1 MTFSKEEFEKLF
13 EIFKIE
19 CDEHIQKLNSGILT
33 LEENPDNPGL
43 LSEILRDAH
52 SLKGAAR
59 MIDFKSIED
68 ISHNLETILG
78 KIKKGE
84 ITLSTEITNLIFN
97 SLENIAEIVKII
109 SRGGREDEVDVSSLI
124 EQLKQVSKGEPIPDR
139 TTRGQVS
146 KATAK
151 KQTVVEEKADVA
163 VDMNLFMEETTDSY
177 QSLVNSLIK
186 IEKSPQNKKEIEA
199 AYNQIHALKGSAR
212 MIKHNEMDSLSLAME
227 QILSGVM
234 EKKAVITPLLI
245 STLLSGADFIKIF
258 IHQIGRE
265 MNPPYNWQNSDED
278 VPKDIDQKA
287 FNKLITAINL
297 FNPTPTEISAKTPD
311 LKKGHK
317 PGEESSATQPKS
329 TVRVSSEK
337 LDSLMEEVGELLIM
351 KLKAQQRVTRVQS
364 IINDCNSAKQALKKD
379 KRLIHLNQAKLQNDD
394 RLVRGTSLTVAPVPR
409 TGVNNQ
415 ILIEFEK
422 KISYFYDR
430 LDSLHRTLS
439 DDSHQLSLIIENL
452 QDDIKKT
459 RLLPF
464 HTIMSAF
471 PKMVRDIAF
480 SENKKVRFEFSG
492 GDVELDKYI
501 LEEIKSPLMH
511 MLRNSIDH
519 GIEPPD
525 ERIKSNKPEDGTIKI
540 MLSQKGNNAIIEIID
555 DGRGMDVE
563 ELKNSAIKK
572 GLYTEKEINQ
582 IKERQILNIIFQPG
596 FSTSQIITDISG
608 RGIGMD
614 VVKATIEKL
623 NGTIDIETLKHTGT
637 RFILT
642 IPLTLSI
649 THAIKFF
656 VSNEICYIPINMVE
670 RIIRVE
676 EKNLPTIDGRLAIHY
691 NGSTIP
697 YVRMQQILDIPDSDN
712 KDDSER
718 LAVILKTGNTMA
730 AFAIDRFIGEEDITI
745 KGLGHYMKRV
755 RNVSGVTIMSDGN
768 IAPILNVT
776 DMINTIQLRGITSVR
791 RKMERVDTKKN
802 LSILVVDDSI
812 MTRTLEKNILESY
825 GYDVETAIDGQDAIF
840 KIQEKTFDVI
850 VSDVQ
855 MPNMGGLELTEK
867 IKQDNRYSKIPVI
880 LVTAMESDE
889 DKKRGIQVGADA
901 YIVKSSFDQS
911 NLLTT
916 IKRLAHI

>member
-84 ITLSTEITNLIFN
+84 INLSTEIANLIFN
-97 SLENIAEIVKII
+97 SLENIAEIVKVI
-109 SRGGREDEVDVSSLI
+109 SQGGREDEVDVASLI
-124 EQLKQVSKGEPIPDR
+124 EQLKQVSMGKPI
-139 TTRGQVS
+139 S
-146 KATAK
+146 KPAAK
-151 KQTVVEEKADVA
+151 KQKAAEEKDSVLSLPKEDVT

-186 IEKSPQNKKEIEA
+186 IEKYPQNKKEIES

-234 EKKAVITPLLI
+234 GKKIIITAPLI

-258 IHQIGRE
+258 IHQIGSE
-265 MNPPYNWQNSDED
+265 MNPPYNWQNSDEAL
-278 VPKDIDQKA
+278 PKDIDQEA
-287 FNKLITAINL
+287 FKKLIASINL
-297 FNPTPTEISAKTPD
+297 FNPTPTEVSTKKPE

-317 PGEESSATQPKS
+317 PGEEASAIQQKS

-337 LDSLMEEVGELLIM
+337 LDRLMEEVGELLIM
-351 KLKAQQRVTRVQS
+351 KLKAQQRVTHVQS
-364 IINDCNSAKQALKKD
+364 IINDCNSAKQAFKKD
-379 KRLIHLNQAKLQNDD
+379 KRSIHLNQAKLQNDNA
-394 RLVRGTSLTVAPVPR
+394 SEIMKNHILT
-409 TGVNNQ
+409 
-415 ILIEFEK
+415 EFEN

-471 PKMVRDIAF
+471 PKMVRDISV

-492 GDVELDKYI
+492 GDIELDKYI

-525 ERIKSNKPEDGTIKI
+525 ERIKSNKTEDGTIKI
-540 MLSQKGNNAIIEIID
+540 ILSQKGNNAIIEIID
-555 DGRGMDVE
+555 DGSGMDIE
-563 ELKNSAIKK
+563 DIKGSAVKK
-572 GLYTEKEINQ
+572 GLYTEKEVHQ
-582 IKERQILNIIFQPG
+582 MKERQIMNIIFQPG

-614 VVKATIEKL
+614 VVKAAIEKL
-623 NGTIDIETLKHTGT
+623 NGTIDIETSKNTGT

-656 VSNEICYIPINMVE
+656 IGNEICYIPINMVE
-670 RIIRVE
+670 RIIKVE
-676 EKNLPTIDGRLAIHY
+676 EKNLPTIEGRLAVHY

-697 YVRMQQILDIPDSDN
+697 YVRMQQILDISESDK

-730 AFAIDRFIGEEDITI
+730 AFAIDKFIGEEDITI
-745 KGLGHYMKRV
+745 KGLGNYMKRV

-776 DMINTIQLRGITSVR
+776 DMINTIQLRGITSAR
-791 RKMERVDTKKN
+791 RKIEKTDTKKN

-825 GYDVETAIDGQDAIF
+825 GYDVVTAIDGQDAIL
-840 KIQEKTFDVI
+840 KMQEKNFDVI

-916 IKRLAHI
+916 IKRLTRI